1 MILQISAGQGPREC
15 ELAVTKLFAALEK
28 EFGGLTVLSRGMGSG
43 QDTCSSIIFCSGED
57 LGFLEGSVQ
66 WICESPYRKG
76 HKRKNWFV
84 DVSVIAEAGNAG
96 REMAGGNA
104 GTVGRGARG
113 GEAGAASR
121 EMAGG
126 RAGAA
131 CRGAAGGRAGTVGG
145 GARGGEAGAAGRERA
160 GGRAGAACRGAAGG
174 KAGAVC
180 REGELRFERFHCGGK
195 GGQNVNKVETGV
207 RLVHLPTGL
216 TVTSTEERSQFMNRQ
231 KALKKLEKILG
242 QMEEDSK
249 RQQKKAAWME
259 HSRLERGNPVR
270 VYEGMNFRRKM

>member
-43 QDTCSSIIFCSGED
+43 QDTCSSITFCSGED

-84 DVSVIAEAGNAG
+84 DISVIEEAGNGG

-104 GTVGRGARG
+104 GT
-113 GEAGAASR
+113 AG
-121 EMAGG
+121 
-126 RAGAA
+126 
-131 CRGAAGGRAGTVGG
+131 
-145 GARGGEAGAAGRERA
+145 
-160 GGRAGAACRGAAGG
+160 
-174 KAGAVC
+174 